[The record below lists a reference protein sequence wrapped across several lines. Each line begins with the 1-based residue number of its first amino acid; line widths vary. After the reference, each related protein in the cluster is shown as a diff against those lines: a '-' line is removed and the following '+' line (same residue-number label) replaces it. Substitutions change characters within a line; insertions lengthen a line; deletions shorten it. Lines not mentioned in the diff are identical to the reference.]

1 MDQTVDFNSRGN
13 NKEAMIT
20 NDRDG
25 DTRNML
31 NDDCSVKAAT
41 PIEAITIAELEEV
54 RAFII
59 EQRKKKEAAEA
70 RRRRSIT
77 KSSTTLSSVSSKS
90 KPPSAKKMQI
100 KKVKKTGHNDGVI
113 KAIVERNK
121 NEENIEP
128 VDDVMMDYE
137 DEEDDSEDPDPN
149 EIVDLDDNEEEYKKM
164 KSERQQRAMNL
175 VPEGVLDRAQILK
188 EPRKGLFIY
197 QCNDCREDQKKREY
211 FLFKSG
217 SSDNAILTIELCAED
232 LDKNILLG
240 MYYSGPWGQTTKNF
254 KYDQQTSSFEKV
266 AGVFYTRRGPNI
278 ARGNDNKL
286 LSLLKLCW
294 ILHQC
299 DYCSRL
305 QTSLANDLFFAKMW

>member
-1 MDQTVDFNSRGN
+1 MFNLHMALLSFT
-13 NKEAMIT
+13 EAMIT

-31 NDDCSVKAAT
+31 NDDCSLKAAT
-41 PIEAITIAELEEV
+41 PIEGDFYIFSYVKRILAITIAELEEV

-113 KAIVERNK
+113 KVKNLNVISKIQKIKAIVERNK
-121 NEENIEP
+121 IEENIEP

-149 EIVDLDDNEEEYKKM
+149 EIIDLDDNEEEYKKM
-164 KSERQQRAMNL
+164 KSERM
-175 VPEGVLDRAQILK
+175 
-188 EPRKGLFIY
+188 
-197 QCNDCREDQKKREY
+197 
-211 FLFKSG
+211 
-217 SSDNAILTIELCAED
+217 LT
-232 LDKNILLG
+232 
-240 MYYSGPWGQTTKNF
+240 
-254 KYDQQTSSFEKV
+254 
-266 AGVFYTRRGPNI
+266 
-278 ARGNDNKL
+278 
-286 LSLLKLCW
+286 LSL
-294 ILHQC
+294 
-299 DYCSRL
+299 
-305 QTSLANDLFFAKMW
+305 

>member
-1 MDQTVDFNSRGN
+1 MFNLHMALLSFT
-13 NKEAMIT
+13 EAMIT

-41 PIEAITIAELEEV
+41 PIEGDFYIFSYVKRILAITIAELEEV

-128 VDDVMMDYE
+128 VDEVMMDYE
-137 DEEDDSEDPDPN
+137 DEEDDSEDPDSN
-149 EIVDLDDNEEEYKKM
+149 EIFDLGDNEEEYKKI
-164 KSERQQRAMNL
+164 KSERTL
-175 VPEGVLDRAQILK
+175 TLIL
-188 EPRKGLFIY
+188 
-197 QCNDCREDQKKREY
+197 
-211 FLFKSG
+211 
-217 SSDNAILTIELCAED
+217 
-232 LDKNILLG
+232 
-240 MYYSGPWGQTTKNF
+240 
-254 KYDQQTSSFEKV
+254 
-266 AGVFYTRRGPNI
+266 
-278 ARGNDNKL
+278 
-286 LSLLKLCW
+286 
-294 ILHQC
+294 
-299 DYCSRL
+299 
-305 QTSLANDLFFAKMW
+305 